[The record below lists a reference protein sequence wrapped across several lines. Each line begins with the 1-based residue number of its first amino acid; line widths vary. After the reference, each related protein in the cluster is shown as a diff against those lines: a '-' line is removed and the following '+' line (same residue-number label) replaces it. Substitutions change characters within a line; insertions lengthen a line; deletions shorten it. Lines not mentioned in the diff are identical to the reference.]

1 MRRDVP
7 APVAIKQI
15 KNKEAPA
22 ELLLQLKNE
31 LEHTHDSTIPGV
43 RKAIRLENIN
53 GKPSLVMEYV
63 DGLTLKEAFFIKDR
77 PLADFLKVAAKI
89 ADAVS
94 EIHHHQVIHKDLNSK
109 TYPGQPGPVD
119 HNHY

>member
-1 MRRDVP
+1 MIAENVIHEGPEFLVYKEMRRDVP

-43 RKAIRLENIN
+43 RKAIR
-53 GKPSLVMEYV
+53 KKY
-63 DGLTLKEAFFIKDR
+63 
-77 PLADFLKVAAKI
+77 
-89 ADAVS
+89 
-94 EIHHHQVIHKDLNSK
+94 
-109 TYPGQPGPVD
+109 
-119 HNHY
+119 